1 MLSYDFGFGCEYVFG
16 GGEQLHLVLLFNVYE
31 CFV

>member
-1 MLSYDFGFGCEYVFG
+1 MLSYDFGFGCVYVFG
-16 GGEQLHLVLLFNVYE
+16 CGGRQHLVLLFNVYE